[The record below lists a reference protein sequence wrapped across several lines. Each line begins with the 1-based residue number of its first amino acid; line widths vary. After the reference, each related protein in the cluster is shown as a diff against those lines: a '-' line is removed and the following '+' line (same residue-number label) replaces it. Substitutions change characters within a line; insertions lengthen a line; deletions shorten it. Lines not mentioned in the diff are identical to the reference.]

1 MPWPIAAFASLYWS
15 NRTRLGGRGAS
26 ESHGKY
32 VLNLGPHAL
41 YRGGP
46 AFRTLRAWRIP
57 FTGHTPDVST
67 HAWLSYGGRHFP
79 FFTGTPGL
87 LASSLFGV
95 LEKIDAARILTLL
108 LYGRV
113 LPSESMAHWIDR
125 HTRSPRVR
133 DFAAALTRV
142 STYTADLQ
150 HLSARAALQQIRMA
164 VRQGVLYLD

>member
-1 MPWPIAAFASLYWS
+1 MESYIVVGGGLAGLTAANALADRGHRVTILEQSD
-15 NRTRLGGRGAS
+15 RLGGRGAS

-87 LASSLFGV
+87 LASSL
-95 LEKIDAARILTLL
+95 
-108 LYGRV
+108 
-113 LPSESMAHWIDR
+113 
-125 HTRSPRVR
+125 
-133 DFAAALTRV
+133 
-142 STYTADLQ
+142 
-150 HLSARAALQQIRMA
+150 
-164 VRQGVLYLD
+164 